1 MAEHN
6 KLNQEFYAYA
16 ANLLESKPETVKKYW
31 QACVETIV
39 HMLHFDGRCQMP
51 GVGTFELKEVPSW
64 TGMAKDD
71 NGDLV
76 ERTIPAWF
84 KITYKSNDDFINNVN
99 GRGVTK
105 KYRKRVRERK
115 LTPNDLKLITQA
127 EDGIRDFA
135 SSRGLG
141 DVYKRQIGN
150 YILPEVIA
158 RYRRDFP
165 TLPLEMS
172 VGNSQDAVSYT
183 HLTLP
188 TKANV

>member
-1 MAEHN
+1 MGEHN
-6 KLNQEFYAYA
+6 KLNQEFYSYA
-16 ANLLESKPETVKKYW
+16 SGLLNVSPQTAKKYW
-31 QACVETIV
+31 MGFVDTII

-76 ERTIPAWF
+76 ERIIPAWF

-127 EDGIRDFA
+127 EAERTAKRTLEQMQNERIEKAKQQSYDDF
-135 SSRGLG
+135 
-141 DVYKRQIGN
+141 IN
-150 YILPEVIA
+150 VINQKKEDYE
-158 RYRRDFP
+158 RKKKEKEKEQKLNESNKD
-165 TLPLEMS
+165 TTS
-172 VGNSQDAVSYT
+172 D
-183 HLTLP
+183 
-188 TKANV
+188 

>member
-6 KLNQEFYAYA
+6 KLNQQFYEYA
-16 ANLLESKPETVKKYW
+16 ASLLESKPEIVKKYW
-31 QACVETIV
+31 QACVDTIV

-71 NGDLV
+71 NGELV

-105 KYRKRVRERK
+105 RYRKRIRERK

-127 EDGIRDFA
+127 EMERTAKRTLKQMQDDRIEKAKQQSYDDF
-135 SSRGLG
+135 
-141 DVYKRQIGN
+141 IN
-150 YILPEVIA
+150 VINKKKEDYE
-158 RYRRDFP
+158 RKKKEKEQKLNESTED
-165 TLPLEMS
+165 TTS
-172 VGNSQDAVSYT
+172 D
-183 HLTLP
+183 
-188 TKANV
+188 